1 MEKKWAGREIR
12 GTLSR
17 PGPDMKRL
25 LLLFLLLAVLVL
37 VPFGIWGGSFEAAMS
52 PEKLV
57 AAFQVSRDWAWLAGW
72 GLLVIDLFLPVL
84 GTAVMSALG
93 LVYGWWL
100 GGLLSSLGS
109 IGAGMAAYGLCYRL
123 GRRGARWLTGEAGL
137 EEGERL
143 FRGELGGW
151 LVALSRWMP
160 VLPEVVACLAG
171 MARMPMRRFFPAL
184 CAGSVPMGF
193 VYAWIGHSGTQH
205 PWFALGLSAGLP
217 PLIWLGFRAIYRARA
232 SRPDGAMVD
241 DAGKQSGLPRSEPG
255 EAGERDDTDATGSP
269 GVNQRRR

>member
-1 MEKKWAGREIR
+1 
-12 GTLSR
+12 
-17 PGPDMKRL
+17 MKRL
-25 LLLFLLLAVLVL
+25 LLLFLLLAALVI
-37 VPFGIWGGSFEAAMS
+37 VPFLIWGGAIETVMS

-57 AAFQVSRDWAWLAGW
+57 AAFQSSRDWAWLAGLA
-72 GLLVIDLFLPVL
+72 LLVVDLFLPVL

-93 LVYGWWL
+93 LVYGWFL
-100 GGLLSSLGS
+100 GGVLSSMGS
-109 IGAGMAAYGLCYRL
+109 IGAGMTAYGLCCRL
-123 GRRGARWLTGEAGL
+123 GRRGARCFAGEAGL

-171 MARMPMRRFFPAL
+171 ITRMPMRRFFPAL

-205 PWFALGLSAGLP
+205 PLFALGLSAGLP
-217 PLIWLGFRAIYRARA
+217 PVIWLGFRALYRAKAVQRG
-232 SRPDGAMVD
+232 D
-241 DAGKQSGLPRSEPG
+241 GKQSGLPRSEPG
-255 EAGERDDTDATGSP
+255 EAGEKDDTDATGSP
-269 GVNQRRR
+269 GVDQRRR